1 MKRLL
6 LIALPLLLCLPLRA
20 QDTLRMAPVAD
31 SVADAGVGEWGNA
44 TPVVAAPLSHAATL
58 ASPVPDTVY
67 ILRTDTLRL
76 YRTDTLHIYHTD
88 TVVRREAD
96 TAALKALQEKEV
108 FYREILSANGVDKEK
123 LEAERNYY
131 IHMVDSLRTIVR
143 IAELENVRKE
153 EANKYLAERAKA
165 AEERVALATNRKKKV
180 RPIQGVAMRFY
191 RTPDWEIRLKA
202 GPTAGTYDRYISN
215 RNAGDIE
222 FDYVTGASVM
232 LWDLT
237 KYFNQ
242 KHTLG
247 PDSTSMQIRR
257 FDQDF
262 AYDTDTRFL
271 LIRDRKIIKI
281 MNDASAELIEL
292 CRHRSFA
299 REELRALGIPFL
311 IHGIGRAL
319 LPLIR
324 SHSVETLHQHVTQN
338 ERVNRF
344 GEERQCELKARLL
357 LKTAHV
363 DGYDRNLSHIS
374 LLKSS
379 PDKTDIVGGT
389 APAAGLSYDDSD
401 LIKIVLA

>member
-20 QDTLRMAPVAD
+20 QDTLRVAPVAD
-31 SVADAGVGEWGNA
+31 SVVDAGAGEWEPSETAPQLLEVRALSRAA
-44 TPVVAAPLSHAATL
+44 TP
-58 ASPVPDTVY
+58 ASPVHDTVY

-153 EANKYLAERAKA
+153 EANKYLAERARA
-165 AEERVALATNRKKKV
+165 AEERVAQATNRKKKV

-202 GPTAGTYDRYISN
+202 GATSGTYDRYISN

-247 PDSTSMQIRR
+247 PDSTSLQIRR

-262 AYDTDTRFL
+262 AYDIGVYVGFGGSNLFKNFYVGASFRFVDFFYL
-271 LIRDRKIIKI
+271 TLGLNIAEYQVLKDGYNNGDIIGNSLSI
-281 MNDASAELIEL
+281 DD
-292 CRHRSFA
+292 
-299 REELRALGIPFL
+299 
-311 IHGIGRAL
+311 
-319 LPLIR
+319 
-324 SHSVETLHQHVTQN
+324 VTA
-338 ERVNRF
+338 
-344 GEERQCELKARLL
+344 KAWL
-357 LKTAHV
+357 LKPFV
-363 DGYDRNLSHIS
+363 SLSID
-374 LLKSS
+374 L
-379 PDKTDIVGGT
+379 DF
-389 APAAGLSYDDSD
+389 LSY
-401 LIKIVLA
+401 IKK